1 MTNELFRI
9 PVIKLW
15 NNLVV
20 PLQGEVSDELA
31 RRLADEVL
39 TRIHDSGALGLV
51 LDLTGVWL
59 LDSHLCAVLSR
70 VAEAASLI
78 GARTIVSGLTPEAAL
93 TLQTMGAELRGA
105 TTALTLEE
113 ALGTLGV
120 YARAP
125 SLVPTVAPS
134 LGSAPSGLPLGSSG
148 TQAGPNNR
156 RR

>member
-125 SLVPTVAPS
+125 ARTPLGAPS
-134 LGSAPSGLPLGSSG
+134 PANAPAGLPLGSSG
-148 TQAGPNNR
+148 TQAGPHNR